1 MSEYNP
7 NYLDFEQPLLDI
19 ENKINAIK
27 TSASASQKDL
37 NKIESLNKDLDK
49 SISKIFSSLSDWQ
62 ISQIARHP
70 LRPYTLDY
78 VSNMFTDFIEIHGD
92 RMFGDDKAIVC
103 GFAKINNHSVML
115 VGHQKG
121 RDSKEKVYRNFGMPK
136 PEGYRKALRAMK
148 LAEKFNIPILTF
160 IDTPGAYPGIDAESR
175 NQSIA
180 IADNLYQMSKI
191 KCPIISVVIGEGGS
205 GGALAIGVADRLAML
220 QYSIYSVISPEGCA
234 SILWKDSS
242 KANIAAEA
250 LSITSEKLLG
260 HNLIDRIIPEP
271 LGAAH
276 RDYNAMYSSLKSN
289 ILEMISEVKDT
300 PLSELLENRSSKV
313 SSYGQFETSAS

>member
-1 MSEYNP
+1 MSDYNP
-7 NYLDFEQPLLDI
+7 NYLDFEQPLLEI
-19 ENKINAIK
+19 ENKIKAIK
-27 TSASASQKDL
+27 TSANASQKDL

-49 SISKIFSSLSDWQ
+49 SITKIFSSLSDWQ

-78 VSNMFTDFIEIHGD
+78 ITNMFGDFIEIHGD
-92 RMFGDDKAIVC
+92 RMFGDDKAIIC
-103 GFAKINNHSVML
+103 GFAKIDNESVML
-115 VGHQKG
+115 IGHQKG
-121 RDSKEKVYRNFGMPK
+121 RESKEKVFRNFGMPK

-180 IADNLYQMSKI
+180 IADNLYEMSKI
-191 KCPIISVVIGEGGS
+191 ECPIISVVIGEGGS
-205 GGALAIGVADRLAML
+205 GGALAIGVADKLAML

-234 SILWKDSS
+234 SILWKDAS

-250 LSITSEKLLG
+250 LSITSEKLLN
-260 HNLIDRIIPEP
+260 HELIDRIIPEP

-276 RDYNAMYSSLKSN
+276 RDYDAMYSSLKSN
-289 ILEMISEVKDT
+289 ILEMLSEVKSMQ
-300 PLSELLENRSSKV
+300 LSELLEARSLKI
-313 SSYGQFETSAS
+313 SSYGQFESE

>member
-19 ENKINAIK
+19 ENKITAIK

-37 NKIESLNKDLDK
+37 KKIDNLKMDLDK
-49 SISKIFSSLSDWQ
+49 NISKIFSSLSDWQ

-78 VSNMFTDFIEIHGD
+78 IENMFSSFTEIHGD
-92 RMFGDDKAIVC
+92 RMFGDDKAIIC
-103 GFAKINNHSVML
+103 GFAKLDDKSFML
-115 VGHQKG
+115 IGHQKG
-121 RDSKEKVYRNFGMPK
+121 RDSKEKVFRNFGMPK

-180 IADNLYQMSKI
+180 IADNLYEMSKL

-205 GGALAIGVADRLAML
+205 GGALAIGVSDRLAML

-234 SILWKDSS
+234 SILWKDAS
-242 KANIAAEA
+242 KASIAAEA
-250 LSITSEKLLG
+250 LSITSDKLLN
-260 HNLIDRIIPEP
+260 HELIDRIIPEP

-276 RDYNAMYSSLKSN
+276 RNYNAMYSSLKSN
-289 ILEMISEVKDT
+289 ILDMLNEVNETSQAD
-300 PLSELLENRSSKV
+300 LLKNRNTKLM
-313 SSYGQFETSAS
+313 SYGQFES

>member
-1 MSEYNP
+1 MSEYNL
-7 NYLDFEQPLLDI
+7 NYLDFEQPLLEI
-19 ENKINAIK
+19 ENKITAIE
-27 TSASASQKDL
+27 TSANASQKDIK
-37 NKIESLNKDLDK
+37 KIESLKMDLDK
-49 SISKIFSSLSDWQ
+49 NISKIFSSLSDWQ

-78 VSNMFTDFIEIHGD
+78 VRDMFTDFIEIHGD
-92 RMFGDDKAIVC
+92 RMFGDDKAIIC
-103 GFAKINNHSVML
+103 GFATLQNESFML
-115 VGHQKG
+115 IGHQKG
-121 RDSKEKVYRNFGMPK
+121 RDSKEKVFRNFGMPK

-148 LAEKFNIPILTF
+148 LAEKFHIPILTF

-191 KCPIISVVIGEGGS
+191 NTPIISVVIGEGGS

-234 SILWKDSS
+234 SILWKDAS

-250 LSITSEKLLG
+250 LSITSGKLLG
-260 HNLIDRIIPEP
+260 HKLIDRIIPEP
-271 LGAAH
+271 HGAAH
-276 RDYNAMYSSLKSN
+276 RNYAAMYSSLKSN
-289 ILEMISEVKDT
+289 ILDMLQEVNNT
-300 PLSELLENRSSKV
+300 SHSELLKNRNAKLM
-313 SSYGQFETSAS
+313 SYGQFES